1 MISSILYLILDKSIV
16 IFERIFMQEVIQVN
30 VLSRDD
36 DEEIKIYELESLI
49 NTAGGKPVAFVS
61 QIVNKVN
68 PRYYIGKGKLEEIR
82 DLAEKY
88 EVKTVIFDVE
98 LSASQLYN
106 LEEELKIKV
115 VDWTSLILDIFAM
128 RANTREAKLKIK
140 LAQLK
145 YQLPRINKWF
155 DYLSRQAGGIGTRG
169 PGETMLET
177 DRRAIVRDIKYLEKA
192 LKDIEKTKRLN
203 RKSRDGIYNISLV
216 GYTNAGKSTIL
227 NGMMELFGSDKFV
240 YSDDLLF
247 ATLDTSTRRLDF
259 SNTKVTLTD
268 TVGFIDNLS
277 KELND
282 SFLTTLEEI
291 RFADM
296 LLIVINASSNVEGQ
310 IKAIE
315 DSLKEIDID
324 DKEILYVFNKM
335 DLVKDDTAVSLYKRD
350 YDRLFISAHRDEDLV
365 LLKETIVKTI
375 KKDYKLVDLHIP
387 FSDGAILDYF
397 CTNYDILET
406 EYDSIG
412 TKIRLEIN
420 KGDYDKYGSYIEK

>member
-1 MISSILYLILDKSIV
+1 
-16 IFERIFMQEVIQVN
+16 MQEVIQVN

-61 QIVNKVN
+61 QVVTKVN
-68 PRYYIGKGKLEEIR
+68 PRFYIGKGKLEEIR
-82 DLAEKY
+82 ELAENL

-98 LSASQLYN
+98 LSPSQLYN
-106 LEEELKIKV
+106 LEEELKLKV
-115 VDWTSLILDIFAM
+115 VDWTSLILDIFAQ
-128 RANTREAKLKIK
+128 RAHTREARLKIK

-155 DYLSRQAGGIGTRG
+155 SYLSRQAGGIGTRG

-177 DRRAIVRDIKYLEKA
+177 DRRAIVRDIKSLEKS
-192 LKDIEKTKRLN
+192 LKDIEKTKVTN
-203 RKSRDGIYNISLV
+203 RKSRESSFNISLV

-227 NGMMELFGSDKFV
+227 NGMMNLFGSEKFV

-291 RFADM
+291 KFADM
-296 LLIVINASSNVEGQ
+296 LLIVINSSSNIDGQ
-310 IKAIE
+310 IKTIE
-315 DSLKEIDID
+315 NSLDEINLEGKEII
-324 DKEILYVFNKM
+324 YVFNKI
-335 DLVKDDTAVSLYKRD
+335 DLVDDLTAVNLYKRD
-350 YDRLFISAHRDEDLV
+350 YERIFISAHEDKDLIRLKDE
-365 LLKETIVKTI
+365 IVKVI
-375 KKDYKLVDLHIP
+375 KEDYTRVKMHIS
-387 FSDGAILDYF
+387 FSEGAVLDYMM
-397 CTNYDILET
+397 TNYDILET
-406 EYDSIG
+406 EYDSDG
-412 TKIRLEIN
+412 TNITFEIN
-420 KGDYDKYGSYIEK
+420 KEDYAKFNKYIIR

>member
-1 MISSILYLILDKSIV
+1 
-16 IFERIFMQEVIQVN
+16 MQEVIQVN
-30 VLSRDD
+30 VLGKDD

-49 NTAGGKPVAFVS
+49 NTAGGKSVAFVS
-61 QIVNKVN
+61 QVVTKVN

-82 DLAEKY
+82 DLAEKL
-88 EVKTVIFDVE
+88 EVKTIIFDVE

-106 LEEELKIKV
+106 LEEELKLKV
-115 VDWTSLILDIFAM
+115 VDWTSLILDIFAQ
-128 RANTREAKLKIK
+128 RAHTKESRLKIK

-155 DYLSRQAGGIGTRG
+155 AYLSRQAGGIGTRG

-177 DRRAIVRDIKYLEKA
+177 DRRAIERDIRSLEKA
-192 LKDIEKTKRLN
+192 LKDIEKTKRIN
-203 RKSRDGIYNISLV
+203 RKSRDNIYNISLV

-227 NGMMELFGSDKFV
+227 NGMMKLFGSEKYV

-291 RFADM
+291 KFSDM
-296 LLIVINASSNVEGQ
+296 LLVVIDASNNIDGQ
-310 IKAIE
+310 IATIDK
-315 DSLKEIDID
+315 SLDEIDIG
-324 DKEILYVFNKM
+324 DKEIIYVFNKM
-335 DLVKDDTAVSLYKRD
+335 DKVEDPTAASLYKRE
-350 YDRLFISAHRDEDLV
+350 YERIFISAREDEDLRS
-365 LLKETIVKTI
+365 LKDEIVKVI
-375 KKDYKLVDLHIP
+375 KEDYKQVKMHIP
-387 FSDGAILDYF
+387 FANGAVLDYF
-397 CTNYDILET
+397 MTNYDILKT
-406 EYDSIG
+406 DYDNEG
-412 TKIRLEIN
+412 TIIELEVN
-420 KGDYDKYGSYIEK
+420 KGDYNKYESYII

>member
-1 MISSILYLILDKSIV
+1 
-16 IFERIFMQEVIQVN
+16 MQEVIQVN
-30 VLSRDD
+30 VLDKDD

-49 NTAGGKPVAFVS
+49 NTAGGKSVAFVS
-61 QIVNKVN
+61 QVVSKVN

-82 DLAEKY
+82 DLAEKL
-88 EVKTVIFDVE
+88 EVKTIIFDVE

-106 LEEELKIKV
+106 LEEELKLKV
-115 VDWTSLILDIFAM
+115 VDWTSLILDIFAQ
-128 RANTREAKLKIK
+128 RAHTKEARLKIK

-155 DYLSRQAGGIGTRG
+155 AYLSRQAGGIGTRG

-177 DRRAIVRDIKYLEKA
+177 DRRAIERDIRSLEKA
-192 LKDIEKTKRLN
+192 LKDIEKTKRIN
-203 RKSRDGIYNISLV
+203 RKSRDNIYNISLV

-227 NGMMELFGSDKFV
+227 NGMMKLFGTEKYV

-291 RFADM
+291 KFADM
-296 LLIVINASSNVEGQ
+296 LLIVIDASNNIDGQ
-310 IKAIE
+310 ISTIDKSLNEIE
-315 DSLKEIDID
+315 MD
-324 DKEILYVFNKM
+324 DKEVIYVFNKM
-335 DLVKDDTAVSLYKRD
+335 DKVEDSTAASLYKRD
-350 YDRLFISAHRDEDLV
+350 YERIFISAKDDCDLQRLKDE
-365 LLKETIVKTI
+365 IVKVI
-375 KKDYKLVDLHIP
+375 KSEYREVVLHIP
-387 FSDGAILDYF
+387 FEKGRVLDYF
-397 CTNYDILET
+397 MTNYDILET
-406 EYDSIG
+406 NYDENG
-412 TKIRLEIN
+412 TIIKLEIS
-420 KGDYDKYGSYIEK
+420 KGDFYKYESYIS

>member
-1 MISSILYLILDKSIV
+1 
-16 IFERIFMQEVIQVN
+16 MQEVIQVN
-30 VLSRDD
+30 VLDKDD

-49 NTAGGKPVAFVS
+49 NTAGGKSVAFVS
-61 QIVNKVN
+61 QVVSKVN

-82 DLAEKY
+82 DLAEKL
-88 EVKTVIFDVE
+88 EVKTIIFDVE

-106 LEEELKIKV
+106 LEEELKLKV
-115 VDWTSLILDIFAM
+115 VDWTSLILDIFAQ
-128 RANTREAKLKIK
+128 RAHTKEARLKIK

-155 DYLSRQAGGIGTRG
+155 AYLSRQAGGIGTRG

-177 DRRAIVRDIKYLEKA
+177 DRRAIERDIRSLEKA
-192 LKDIEKTKRLN
+192 LKDIEKTKRIN
-203 RKSRDGIYNISLV
+203 RKSRDNIYNISLV

-227 NGMMELFGSDKFV
+227 DGMMKLFGTEKYV

-291 RFADM
+291 KFADM
-296 LLIVINASSNVEGQ
+296 LLIVIDASNNIDGQ
-310 IKAIE
+310 ISTIDKSLNEIE
-315 DSLKEIDID
+315 MD
-324 DKEILYVFNKM
+324 DKEVIYVFNKM
-335 DLVKDDTAVSLYKRD
+335 DKVEDSTAASLYKRD
-350 YDRLFISAHRDEDLV
+350 YERIFISAKDDCDLQRLKDE
-365 LLKETIVKTI
+365 IVKVI
-375 KKDYKLVDLHIP
+375 KSEYREVVMHIP
-387 FSDGAILDYF
+387 FEKGRVLDYF
-397 CTNYDILET
+397 MTNYDILET
-406 EYDSIG
+406 NYDENG
-412 TKIRLEIN
+412 TIIKLEIS
-420 KGDYDKYGSYIEK
+420 KGDFGKYESYIS

>member
-1 MISSILYLILDKSIV
+1 
-16 IFERIFMQEVIQVN
+16 MQEVIQVN
-30 VLSRDD
+30 VLDKDD

-49 NTAGGKPVAFVS
+49 NTAGGKSVAFVS
-61 QIVNKVN
+61 QVVTKVN

-82 DLAEKY
+82 DLAEKL
-88 EVKTVIFDVE
+88 EVKTIIFDVE

-106 LEEELKIKV
+106 LEEELKLKV
-115 VDWTSLILDIFAM
+115 VDWTSLILDIFAQ
-128 RANTREAKLKIK
+128 RAHTKESRLKIK

-155 DYLSRQAGGIGTRG
+155 AYLSRQAGGIGTRG

-177 DRRAIVRDIKYLEKA
+177 DRRAIERDIRSLEKA
-192 LKDIEKTKRLN
+192 LKDVEKTKRIN
-203 RKSRDGIYNISLV
+203 RKSRDNIYNISLV

-227 NGMMELFGSDKFV
+227 NGMMKLFGSEKYV

-291 RFADM
+291 KFSDM
-296 LLIVINASSNVEGQ
+296 LLVVIDASNNIDGQ
-310 IKAIE
+310 IATIDK
-315 DSLKEIDID
+315 SLEEIDIG
-324 DKEILYVFNKM
+324 DKEIIYVFNKM
-335 DLVKDDTAVSLYKRD
+335 DKVEDATAANLYKRE
-350 YDRLFISAHRDEDLV
+350 YERIFISARDDEDLV
-365 LLKETIVKTI
+365 SLKDEIVKVI
-375 KKDYKLVDLHIP
+375 KEDYRQVKMHIP
-387 FSDGAILDYF
+387 FAKGVVLDYF
-397 CTNYDILET
+397 MTNYDILKT
-406 EYDSIG
+406 DYDNEG
-412 TKIRLEIN
+412 TIIELEVN
-420 KGDYDKYGSYIEK
+420 KGDYNKYESYII